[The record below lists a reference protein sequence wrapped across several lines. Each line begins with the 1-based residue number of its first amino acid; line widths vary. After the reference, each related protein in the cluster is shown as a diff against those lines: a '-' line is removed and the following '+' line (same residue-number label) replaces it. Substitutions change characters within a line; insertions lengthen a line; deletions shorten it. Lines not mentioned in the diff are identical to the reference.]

1 METKRQSLNTLLD
14 WQLSLVVK
22 LHRGMAD
29 HDITKESCLPGDLL
43 NALLGVEAL
52 NNAIAALPLT
62 TEEQGQVIGSPKGQ
76 FVEQITEQETRNCWQ
91 RDLDNLP
98 LNREP
103 THSFDDDDAGW

>member
-62 TEEQGQVIGSPKGQ
+62 TEEQGQNISIAGNILPKGRQ
-76 FVEQITEQETRNCWQ
+76 NEEWFTGYQALPQIG
-91 RDLDNLP
+91 
-98 LNREP
+98 
-103 THSFDDDDAGW
+103 DDDSGW